1 MEGNFFTVVPVL
13 LEAPHYDG
21 GVWMEFGEE
30 VGGVIYSSAERK
42 TKSSARKA
50 MEGWS
55 GCSNLVAK
63 VVAVSWHHS
72 KLR

>member
-30 VGGVIYSSAERK
+30 VGGCDIFVSRE
-42 TKSSARKA
+42 
-50 MEGWS
+50 ED
-55 GCSNLVAK
+55 K
-63 VVAVSWHHS
+63 VFC
-72 KLR
+72 